1 MKIRNWEKF
10 VSTDEEPQVFGKFE
24 KKRPKPK
31 RVLGE
36 DWVKNTKKPV
46 EKRRLRPE

>member
-1 MKIRNWEKF
+1 MKIKNWEKF
-10 VSTDEEPQVFGKFE
+10 VTTDEEPLKFE

-31 RVLGE
+31 KVLGE
-36 DWVKNTKKPV
+36 EWVKNTKKPV